1 MSLSL
6 RACAGRWQI
15 WLSGKGLRT
24 MPDRHYQNECVTLAQ
39 AEALSSHDTWKQAP
53 SQSIQLRACP
63 SHISHY
69 IKTVAPTWRMPIKKS
84 VLTWTK
90 FCFILNFSS
99 DMTKNLGIAGF
110 CSYCIY
116 FIYQWLWENSLLSL
130 LFFYYNYV
138 SSIQ

>member
-1 MSLSL
+1 M
-6 RACAGRWQI
+6 CAGRWQI
-15 WLSGKGLRT
+15 WLSGKGLCT

-39 AEALSSHDTWKQAP
+39 TGALSSHDAWKQAP
-53 SQSIQLRACP
+53 SKSVQLRACP

-69 IKTVAPTWRMPIKKS
+69 TKNANKKS

-90 FCFILNFSS
+90 FCFTLIFSS
-99 DMTKNLGIAGF
+99 DMAKNLWIAGF
-110 CSYCIY
+110 CSYCMY

-138 SSIQ
+138 SSTK